1 MKNIHTQVHCV
12 SDLNLVVI
20 VNDLIVII
28 SLYLEKLSP
37 HSLKGYFNF
46 IHKTVTFNHFSVN
59 I

>member
-28 SLYLEKLSP
+28 SLYLEKLSS
-37 HSLKGYFNF
+37 HSLKG
-46 IHKTVTFNHFSVN
+46 
-59 I
+59 